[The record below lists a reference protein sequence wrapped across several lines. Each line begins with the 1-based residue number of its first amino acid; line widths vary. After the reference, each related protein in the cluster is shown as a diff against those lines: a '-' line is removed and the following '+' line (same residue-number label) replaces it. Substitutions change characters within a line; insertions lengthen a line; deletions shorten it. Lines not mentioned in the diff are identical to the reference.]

1 MTTKNIYKEFDLIN
15 GLELRKFIH
24 DNIHYAFGKKQFQEL
39 MQRLGCK
46 DLDEL
51 KNKYTLFYGGGII
64 ARDKVA
70 EYNRI
75 SDERH
80 KKQIAWIK
88 EDMNH
93 AYEAFLYEMYNHEC
107 GYTGQY
113 EIALQALG
121 LTKDDLN
128 NDKNLMEAYNKAKKE
143 VFETTD

>member
-1 MTTKNIYKEFDLIN
+1 MTTKNIYKEFDDIN
-15 GLELRKFIH
+15 SKEFQEFLKL
-24 DNIHYAFGKKQFQEL
+24 NVHYAFGDKQFQEL
-39 MQRLGCK
+39 KKQLGCENLD
-46 DLDEL
+46 DL
-51 KNKYTLFYGGGII
+51 KSKYTVFFGGII
-64 ARDKVA
+64 ARDKIA

-80 KKQIAWIK
+80 KKQIDWLK
-88 EDMNH
+88 EDINH

-121 LTKDDLN
+121 LSKDDLN
-128 NDKNLMEAYNKAKKE
+128 NDKNLMEAYNKARKE